1 MDKKIDVSKVVGYI
15 ILIPSLISV
24 VLFVIKLIEVDIEIN
39 NEILYAFQF
48 TPWTGDY
55 WTGSHSSLVT
65 PGENGGGGYT
75 SALPFY
81 FGLMAIAGAY
91 LIKDNKK

>member
-1 MDKKIDVSKVVGYI
+1 MDKKINVSKVLGYI

-24 VLFVIKLIEVDIEIN
+24 VLFIIQLYDAD
-39 NEILYAFQF
+39 NETLNVFLF

-55 WTGSHSSLVT
+55 LTHSPSSIFN
-65 PGENGGGGYT
+65 PGGTEGGGGYT